1 MKPRTILSVP
11 ILILLLFAIGIPT
24 RAQSGTASFT
34 SMWNDYKTSVPEGWK
49 ISSDRE
55 GDSAFHYA
63 DTTFK
68 SGDYS
73 LSIRWYTRYSTHRLP
88 SQLLEMYS
96 GVDDYISKTAGPQC
110 HWDNSVGQLC
120 GTPEIVT
127 PVHDLTASEYPSF
140 KSSAAKALAVRS
152 NYKKASNPGD
162 RAYAL
167 IPTQSGFYVLIY
179 SAPLGGLDKYKGLY
193 EEMVSSFVPVK
204 DGPSGP
210 PMYGQNGKPL
220 SEALLPK
227 ESPEQTLQ
235 RYVSPIKAQREQ
247 ELSERICKQETGLD
261 SRGDLATITKCSPLF
276 IDVGLRKQ
284 IIELAVT
291 MQPAPALSEEAKR
304 GFVEANVFLKG
315 AKSAADYNLAVNKYK
330 EALIEAPWWGLA
342 YNNLGIALKAA
353 GRLDDAKTAL
363 ELYLL
368 TKPADASTAQITIY
382 EIGGQ
387 QQLDE
392 QHQLQEKDQQ
402 GQCWLETTAAATAMD
417 KGSSGYNDAIQHYKK
432 AAELCPDPKTS
443 VAAYARL
450 GDLYRRQGDLDD
462 AYKYM
467 QKAFELDPNPQG
479 NERWRYTN
487 FGVLLHDRGDHPGAC
502 QFYRKGCN
510 AGLHEACD
518 NLRTTQCQ

>member
-1 MKPRTILSVP
+1 MKTRTILSVP
-11 ILILLLFAIGIPT
+11 LFIMLLFAIAIPT

-49 ISSDRE
+49 ITSDRE
-55 GDSAFHYA
+55 GDPTPHYV

-68 SGDYS
+68 SGNYS
-73 LSIRWYTRYSTHRLP
+73 LSIRWYTHYSTHRLP

-96 GVDDYISKTAGPQC
+96 GADDYISRTAGPQC
-110 HWDNSVGQLC
+110 HWDNSVGQVC
-120 GTPEIVT
+120 GNPETVT

-140 KSSAAKALAVRS
+140 KSSAAKALVVRS
-152 NYKKASNPGD
+152 NYKGASNPGD
-162 RAYAL
+162 RGYTL

-210 PMYGQNGKPL
+210 PIYGQNGRPL
-220 SEALLPK
+220 SEAFLPK
-227 ESPEQTLQ
+227 ETPEQTLQ

-247 ELSERICKQETGLD
+247 ELSERVCKQETGLD
-261 SRGDLATITKCSPLF
+261 SQGDPTTITRCSPLF
-276 IDVGLRKQ
+276 VDVGLRKQ
-284 IIELAVT
+284 IIGLVVT
-291 MQPAPALSEEAKR
+291 MQPAPAISEEAKR
-304 GFVEANVFLKG
+304 DFVEGNVFLKG
-315 AKSAADYNLAVNKYK
+315 VKNAADYSLAVNKYK

-368 TKPADASTAQITIY
+368 TKPADANTAQITIY

-392 QHQLQEKDQQ
+392 QHQLQEKDQRSQ
-402 GQCWLETTAAATAMD
+402 CGQEFSDGMVAVR
-417 KGSSGYNDAIQHYKK
+417 KGSSGYNDAIQHFKK
-432 AAELCPDPKTS
+432 AAELCSDPKGS
-443 VAAYARL
+443 AAACARL
-450 GDLYRRQGDLDD
+450 GDVYRFQGDLDE

-479 NERWRYTN
+479 DERWRYTN
-487 FGVLLHDRGDHPGAC
+487 LGVVLYKRGDRPGAC
-502 QFYRKGCN
+502 QSYRKGCN
-510 AGLHEACD
+510 AGVQEACN